1 MILCTCLIIGLSG
14 CSNNHEN
21 TSQQSSIEKKLEEAD
36 QLEVAGKEE
45 ESYKVY
51 QSILSDDENN
61 PAAYAGIAY
70 LYGKLGNFD
79 KAVEFIKLA
88 EKNLPGNLNPNQIA
102 GTYHI
107 MADIYDAS
115 WIYEGDK
122 WEQAAMEAYKKA
134 AEVPDIS
141 ENNKVYYTYQA
152 YVHIV
157 DILQSHSDKESI
169 QACIQG
175 TQVLLESDE
184 ANAEHYAYRLADLYG
199 QLGEFE
205 KAREYIDSLNPVNEE
220 GRIDLIFSNAKYYCY
235 KGEYEKA
242 KEYIDQLDKQ
252 NCKNQKEECAIVLG
266 Q

>member
-1 MILCTCLIIGLSG
+1 MRVINGNKQQWKLI
-14 CSNNHEN
+14 
-21 TSQQSSIEKKLEEAD
+21 
-36 QLEVAGKEE
+36 
-45 ESYKVY
+45 
-51 QSILSDDENN
+51 
-61 PAAYAGIAY
+61 
-70 LYGKLGNFD
+70 
-79 KAVEFIKLA
+79 
-88 EKNLPGNLNPNQIA
+88 
-102 GTYHI
+102 
-107 MADIYDAS
+107 
-115 WIYEGDK
+115 
-122 WEQAAMEAYKKA
+122 KA

-205 KAREYIDSLNPVNEE
+205 KAREYID
-220 GRIDLIFSNAKYYCY
+220 
-235 KGEYEKA
+235 
-242 KEYIDQLDKQ
+242 QLDKQ